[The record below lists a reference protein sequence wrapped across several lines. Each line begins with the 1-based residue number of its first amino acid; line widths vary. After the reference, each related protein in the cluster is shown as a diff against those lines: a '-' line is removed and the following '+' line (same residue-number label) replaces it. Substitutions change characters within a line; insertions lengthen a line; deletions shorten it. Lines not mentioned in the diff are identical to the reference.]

1 MLFRGAMP
9 IVLVVGLALTGAAVR
24 AETAA
29 GGEADQAGALLPAIS
44 VVKATAREMR
54 DVVRASGQIGP
65 VDQVYVQPQIEGQA
79 IEAIRVDIGDWVK
92 AGQVLVDLSGSAL
105 GLQKSQLAA
114 SRASAEAAIAQG
126 QAQLV
131 EAEAAWAE
139 AERVWTR
146 TQKLQAAGTVSDAAA
161 DQAEAAAT
169 SAKARVT
176 VAEQGMEAAKAQV
189 AVVDAQIADVDLNLG
204 RTAVKAPVA
213 GRIVQ
218 RNAQVGAIGSAA
230 GGPMFVIDR
239 DGLLELR
246 ADVAEQDVLRLAVGQ
261 DVTIRA
267 VGVAQPLTGK
277 VRLIEPQVDAT
288 SRLGR
293 VRIALDDGS
302 AVVSG
307 LFADATVLVAART
320 GLAVPGSALAT
331 ADGADAVLVVGADG
345 RATRKAVT
353 TGIRDA
359 GWIEI
364 TEGLADGDRVVAKA
378 GAFVRDGDMIRPVEM
393 TDAGQAASN

>member
-1 MLFRGAMP
+1 MQVRR
-9 IVLVVGLALTGAAVR
+9 VLPAILAVGLALAGAAAR

-29 GGEADQAGALLPAIS
+29 GDADQAGALLPAIS

-54 DVVRASGQIGP
+54 DVIRASGQIGP

-79 IEAIRVDIGDWVK
+79 IEAIQADIGDWVK
-92 AGQVLVDLSGSAL
+92 AGQVLVELSGSAL

-131 EAEAAWAE
+131 EAEAAWDE
-139 AERVWTR
+139 AERVWNR
-146 TQKLQAAGTVSDAAA
+146 TKKLQAAGTVSDAAA

-176 VAEQGMEAAKAQV
+176 VAEQGMKAASAQV

-246 ADVAEQDVLRLAVGQ
+246 ADVAERDVLRLAVGQ
-261 DVTIRA
+261 GVTIRA
-267 VGVAQPLTGK
+267 VGVAEPLTGK
-277 VRLIEPQVDAT
+277 VRLVEPQVDAV
-288 SRLGR
+288 SRMGR

-320 GLAVPGSALAT
+320 ALAIPTSALST
-331 ADGADAVLVVGADG
+331 AEGADSVLVVGADG

-353 TGIRDA
+353 TGIRDG
-359 GWIEI
+359 GWIELS
-364 TEGLADGDRVVAKA
+364 EGLAQGDMVVAKA

-393 TDAGQAASN
+393 TEADQSASN

>member
-1 MLFRGAMP
+1 MQFRNLMPLVLAGSLAWAGA
-9 IVLVVGLALTGAAVR
+9 VA

-29 GGEADQAGALLPAIS
+29 VPEPAEAAALLPAIS
-44 VVKATAREMR
+44 VMKTTAHDLR
-54 DVVRASGQIGP
+54 DVIRASGQIGP

-79 IEAIRVDIGDWVK
+79 IEAIHADIGDWVE
-92 AGQVLVDLSGSAL
+92 AGQVLVELSGSAL
-105 GLQKSQLAA
+105 DLQKSQLAA

-126 QAQLV
+126 AAQLV
-131 EAEAAWAE
+131 EAQAAWDE
-139 AERVWTR
+139 AERVWNR
-146 TQKLQAAGTVSDAAA
+146 TKKLQAAGTVSDAAA

-176 VAEQGMEAAKAQV
+176 VAEQGMKAAGAQV
-189 AVVDAQIADVDLNLG
+189 AVVDAQIADVELNLG
-204 RTAVKAPVA
+204 RTSVKAPVA
-213 GRIVQ
+213 GRVVE

-261 DVTIRA
+261 AVTIRA
-267 VGVAQPLTGK
+267 VGVAAGLTGK
-277 VRLIEPQVDAT
+277 VRLVEPQVDAT

-307 LFADATVLVAART
+307 LFADATVLV
-320 GLAVPGSALAT
+320 
-331 ADGADAVLVVGADG
+331 G
-345 RATRKAVT
+345 RA
-353 TGIRDA
+353 DSA
-359 GWIEI
+359 G
-364 TEGLADGDRVVAKA
+364 GPDLGPVNVRRRGFGA
-378 GAFVRDGDMIRPVEM
+378 GCGRGRARGCANR
-393 TDAGQAASN
+393 